1 MITDIVVIVWP
12 DGTWCYEDELDQFSW
27 KSDDFAK
34 IHMLGDDW
42 SDADLD
48 RRVEEALLL
57 RPKMRQKE
65 K

>member
-1 MITDIVVIVWP
+1 
-12 DGTWCYEDELDQFSW
+12 LDQFSW

-48 RRVEEALLL
+48 RRVEESLLL
-57 RPKMRQKE
+57 RPKMK
-65 K
+65 